1 MRCELCGSNE
11 AIFLIKIEGTVL
23 KVCSSCARYGKI
35 IGKIGE
41 VSKDVSEESKEIVE
55 KEYEIVEDYAERIR
69 KVREALGLSIEE
81 FCRKFGFKESTY
93 RKIEEGKIKPDLKTA
108 RKLEK
113 ILKIK
118 LIEEIKYHY
127 YIGKKE
133 DKKEDYVTLGDIV
146 ELK

>member
-1 MRCELCGSNE
+1 MKCEICGSNE
-11 AIFLIKIEGTVL
+11 AIFLIKVEGTIL

-41 VSKDVSEESKEIVE
+41 VKEENITEEKEIVE

-69 KVREALGLSIEE
+69 KAREKLGLSIEE

-93 RKIEEGKIKPDLKTA
+93 RKIEEGKLVPDLKTA

-113 ILKIK
+113 ILGVK
-118 LIEEIKYHY
+118 LIEEVKYHY
-127 YIGKKE
+127 YLKEEKKE
-133 DKKEDYVTLGDIV
+133 EEYLTLGDIV
-146 ELK
+146 EIK